1 MTFKDLFIYLLN
13 LDFSGL
19 GFSLRVKDL
28 IFFSFVIVITT
39 KVILK
44 RGD

>member
-1 MTFKDLFIYLLN
+1 MTFKDVFIYLLN

-28 IFFSFVIVITT
+28 IFFSFVIFVST
-39 KVILK
+39 KVIFK

>member
-1 MTFKDLFIYLLN
+1 MTFKDVFIYLLN

-28 IFFSFVIVITT
+28 IFFSFVVIVSNKIIF
-39 KVILK
+39 KG
-44 RGD
+44 GD